1 MCDADNG
8 SRGRRKA
15 GAPDLAG
22 PWRGG
27 LRRRDG
33 GQRPAGAHA
42 GIGRR
47 IRPPYR
53 GLDAPG
59 AERRPAGQEA
69 KGCGGRD
76 ASDHADRPRPDRRP
90 RGRPRR
96 RRRRLPP
103 QAFRL
108 PRTARPR
115 SGSRPPSVG
124 RRERRSDPQGRRRCA
139 RPCASRGSPQRKDR
153 GPDGQGV
160 RTARH
165 PSPTPRAGLH
175 PPGSARYCV
184 GRLAR
189 SLHQRR
195 RPLRLLPAQETRRRR
210 QCLPHSNRPRCRLHL
225 RAATRPAL
233 MFDHIRRR
241 LTVGYIG
248 ILALILLVF
257 GVVVVFTFYLRA
269 SEEQD
274 DLLLQKA
281 EDKANSVLS
290 GKDKYGV
297 VKATTDYDVAVIVL
311 LPDGSTYGD
320 LDETSFSLGLPY
332 AYMAQRAGQE
342 RQTISETVPG
352 PGGAVRV
359 MSIPVQKYG
368 SVVAV
373 VQAAQS
379 RQAVSETVERL
390 IFLLVLTGF
399 GALVLAT
406 AGGLFMSR
414 RAMRPVQEAF
424 GRQRTF
430 IADASHELKTPL
442 TLIRADAE
450 VLSRGIDDPNKA
462 SDNRELVDDLLGE
475 TDRMSAV
482 LSDLLL
488 LARLDAQKV
497 SVSREPFDLALV
509 LSESSERFA
518 ARAKAEDKN
527 LEIHHSGKL
536 PARGDAPRTG
546 QSLAALLDNA
556 LRFTPPGGT
565 IIVEGRIT
573 NKQVEATV
581 TYTGQ
586 GIAPESLDRIFERF
600 YRADA
605 HSAARSRGSSGG
617 GTGLGLAIA
626 RDLVRAQ
633 GGEVSAE
640 NTEGGGARF
649 TLSLP
654 TSS

>member
-1 MCDADNG
+1 
-8 SRGRRKA
+8 
-15 GAPDLAG
+15 
-22 PWRGG
+22 
-27 LRRRDG
+27 
-33 GQRPAGAHA
+33 
-42 GIGRR
+42 
-47 IRPPYR
+47 
-53 GLDAPG
+53 
-59 AERRPAGQEA
+59 
-69 KGCGGRD
+69 
-76 ASDHADRPRPDRRP
+76 
-90 RGRPRR
+90 
-96 RRRRLPP
+96 
-103 QAFRL
+103 
-108 PRTARPR
+108 
-115 SGSRPPSVG
+115 
-124 RRERRSDPQGRRRCA
+124 
-139 RPCASRGSPQRKDR
+139 
-153 GPDGQGV
+153 
-160 RTARH
+160 
-165 PSPTPRAGLH
+165 
-175 PPGSARYCV
+175 
-184 GRLAR
+184 
-189 SLHQRR
+189 
-195 RPLRLLPAQETRRRR
+195 
-210 QCLPHSNRPRCRLHL
+210 
-225 RAATRPAL
+225 

-241 LTVGYIG
+241 LTVGYVG

-269 SEEQD
+269 SEQQD

-332 AYMAQRAGQE
+332 TYMAQRAGQE
-342 RQTISETVPG
+342 RQTIRETVPG

-359 MSIPVQKYG
+359 MSIPVKKYGEFG

-379 RQAVSETVERL
+379 RQAVTETVEQL
-390 IFLLVLTGF
+390 IFVLVLTGF

-414 RAMRPVQEAF
+414 RAMLPVQEAF

-450 VLSRGIDDPNKA
+450 VLSRGIDDPNMT

-509 LSESSERFA
+509 LSETSERFTVR
-518 ARAKAEDKN
+518 ARAEDKN
-527 LEIHHSGKL
+527 LEVHHSGKL
-536 PARGDAPRTG
+536 PARGDAPRTD

-556 LRFTPPGGT
+556 LRFTPPGGAIT
-565 IIVEGRIT
+565 VEGRIT
-573 NKQVEATV
+573 DKQVEATV
-581 TYTGQ
+581 TDTGP

-600 YRADA
+600 YRADT
-605 HSAARSRGSSGG
+605 HSAARSRGPSGG

-626 RDLVRAQ
+626 RDLARAQ
-633 GGEVSAE
+633 GGELSAE
-640 NTEGGGARF
+640 NAEGGGARF

-654 TSS
+654 PGP

>member
-1 MCDADNG
+1 
-8 SRGRRKA
+8 
-15 GAPDLAG
+15 
-22 PWRGG
+22 
-27 LRRRDG
+27 
-33 GQRPAGAHA
+33 
-42 GIGRR
+42 
-47 IRPPYR
+47 
-53 GLDAPG
+53 
-59 AERRPAGQEA
+59 
-69 KGCGGRD
+69 
-76 ASDHADRPRPDRRP
+76 
-90 RGRPRR
+90 
-96 RRRRLPP
+96 
-103 QAFRL
+103 
-108 PRTARPR
+108 
-115 SGSRPPSVG
+115 
-124 RRERRSDPQGRRRCA
+124 
-139 RPCASRGSPQRKDR
+139 
-153 GPDGQGV
+153 
-160 RTARH
+160 
-165 PSPTPRAGLH
+165 
-175 PPGSARYCV
+175 
-184 GRLAR
+184 
-189 SLHQRR
+189 
-195 RPLRLLPAQETRRRR
+195 
-210 QCLPHSNRPRCRLHL
+210 
-225 RAATRPAL
+225 

-241 LTVGYIG
+241 LTVGYVG
-248 ILALILLVF
+248 ILALILLIF

-269 SEEQD
+269 SDQQD

-290 GKDKYGV
+290 DKDRNGV

-332 AYMAQRAGQE
+332 TYMAQRAGQE
-342 RQTISETVPG
+342 RRTIKETVPG

-359 MSIPVQKYG
+359 MSIPVKKYGEFG

-379 RQAVSETVERL
+379 RQAVTQTVERL
-390 IFLLVLTGF
+390 IFVLVLTGF
-399 GALVLAT
+399 GALILAT

-488 LARLDAQKV
+488 LARLDADKI

-509 LSESSERFA
+509 LSETSERFA
-518 ARAKAEDKN
+518 ARAVAEGKN
-527 LEIHHSGKL
+527 LEVEHSGKL
-536 PARGDAPRTG
+536 PARGDAERTV
-546 QSLAALLDNA
+546 QTLAALLDNA
-556 LRFTPPGGT
+556 LRFTPSGGT
-565 IIVEGRIT
+565 ITIEGEATDKHIR
-573 NKQVEATV
+573 ATV
-581 TYTGQ
+581 TDTGP

-600 YRADA
+600 YRADM
-605 HSAARSRGSSGG
+605 HSAARSRGLSGG

-626 RDLVRAQ
+626 RDLARAQ

-640 NTEGGGARF
+640 NAEGGGARF

-654 TSS
+654 LGP